1 MNDSMNIRI
10 RDMQVQDIPKVRNL
24 WQSVNIELTYSDK
37 YEELERMIKHN
48 PSLCLVLIK
57 QGKDKKSR
65 KEKEE
70 KEEEDIIGAVLG
82 GFDGRRGWIHHLA
95 VNPIYQRKNYGN
107 IIMHELLQRF
117 KDMGVVKL
125 KLEVFRS
132 NSGVINFYKKLGWD
146 HRTDLTTMSFTL
158 KE

>member
-1 MNDSMNIRI
+1 MKVHIREMQA
-10 RDMQVQDIPKVRNL
+10 RDIQKVRDL

-48 PSLCLVLIK
+48 PKLCLCLVL
-57 QGKDKKSR
+57 
-65 KEKEE
+65 E
-70 KEEEDIIGAVLG
+70 KEEEKKEEIIGAVLG
-82 GFDGRRGWIHHLA
+82 GFDGRRGWVHHLA
-95 VNPIYQRKNYGN
+95 VNPIYQRKKYGN
-107 IIMHELLQRF
+107 FIMQELLQRF

-125 KLEVFRS
+125 KLEVFKS

-146 HRTDLTTMSFTL
+146 HRTDLTTMSFTI